1 MRFMY
6 LGIDTATPFLCL
18 GLWRDGFS
26 ETLELKVERDHAKRI
41 IVELDAFLGQHKL
54 KKRDLKGIGVGVGP
68 GSYTGIRVAIATAK
82 GLARGLD
89 IPLAYSSS
97 LSAMAHTCLTEG
109 QKGIVA
115 MDARKD
121 NVYYGIYEKQNGIV
135 ELLAPSKEN
144 RETLTEKYSDLN
156 FFEDIIPSASYL
168 AQQSST
174 ASLRQVS
181 PFYL

>member
-1 MRFMY
+1 MY

-18 GLWRDGFS
+18 GLWQEGFS
-26 ETLELKVERDHAKRI
+26 ETIELKVERDHAKRI
-41 IVELDAFLGQHKL
+41 IVELDNFLDQHKL
-54 KKRDLKGIGVGVGP
+54 KKRDLQGIGVGVGP

-82 GLARGLD
+82 GLARGLS

-97 LSAMAHTCLTEG
+97 LTAMAHTCLTQD

-121 NVYYGIYEKQNGIV
+121 NVYYGIYDKQNGIV
-135 ELLAPSKEN
+135 ELLTPSKEN
-144 RETLTEKYSDLN
+144 RETLKEKHPDLR
-156 FFEDIIPSASYL
+156 FFEDVIPSASYL
-168 AQQSST
+168 AQQSSKP
-174 ASLRQVS
+174 SLTQVS